1 MVKPAMVKITWH
13 DAFSLT
19 ESWISLDSIDQ
30 EPCVTES
37 IGFLLPNAKA
47 GHVVLAQSIN
57 DAEMLDSLLA
67 IPVAMVV
74 ATQLL
79 S

>member
-19 ESWISLDSIDQ
+19 ESWIALDSIDQ